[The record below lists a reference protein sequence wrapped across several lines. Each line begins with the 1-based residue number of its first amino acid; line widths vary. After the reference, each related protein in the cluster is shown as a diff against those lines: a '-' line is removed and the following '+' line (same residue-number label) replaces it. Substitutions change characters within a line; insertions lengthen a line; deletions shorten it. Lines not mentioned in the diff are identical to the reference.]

1 MKKIVFL
8 ALLGL
13 SAHISS
19 ASDYGRNAKFTQGVN
34 NWIYRNQ
41 QIINNYKNSSLE
53 FLNAA
58 LRDLDIFE
66 NSFKN
71 IPKNPAQQQNL
82 EQIRQ
87 SLTDMRTRKKQET
100 EQVSPTTV
108 AAESTPASEIAI
120 TEITTQPAN
129 RQTFASDL
137 DQWHTNYMMLRH
149 KNYATTSSDAINDII
164 QKFNAFETSAK
175 NITVSPTEQ
184 ETINEIRQDLTKL
197 YESKKR
203 DEEVA
208 GAEKGAA
215 TQFIAQLNQWKQTI
229 EQLKSNYEAVSL
241 ESLAKALAEFQM
253 FEQSSHET
261 RISEEDESTINTLLE
276 ELKKLTSAKRLK
288 DAFIPQAAV
297 VTAAQD
303 MQTFNKLL
311 VLWNQIEAVREA
323 IEIDGLICAV
333 HAPLIQAI
341 QQQITALQSNNQ
353 ALHTITQNLLQTVS
367 SKLADEVTNKYL
379 TPGACP

>member
-1 MKKIVFL
+1 MKKIIFL

-19 ASDYGRNAKFTQGVN
+19 APDYGRNAKFTQGVN

-53 FLNAA
+53 FLNTA

-71 IPKNPAQQQNL
+71 IPKTPAQQQNL

-87 SLTDMRTRKKQET
+87 SLNDMRERKKQET
-100 EQVSPTTV
+100 EQVSPIP
-108 AAESTPASEIAI
+108 PAVEAVPVVETAVTEIAI
-120 TEITTQPAN
+120 QPAN

-137 DQWHTNYMMLRH
+137 DQWHTDYMMLRH
-149 KNYATTSSDAINDII
+149 KNYATTSSTAINDII
-164 QKFNAFETSAK
+164 QKFTAFENGAK
-175 NITVSPTEQ
+175 TIAISPTEQ
-184 ETINEIRQDLTKL
+184 ETLNEIRQDLTKL

-208 GAEKGAA
+208 TGEQGAA
-215 TQFIAQLNQWKQTI
+215 SEFVTKLDEWKQAI
-229 EQLKSNYEAVSL
+229 EQLKAQYEVSSL
-241 ESLAKALAEFQM
+241 ENLAKKLAEFDA
-253 FEQSSHET
+253 FEEASHET
-261 RISEEDESTINTLLE
+261 KITDQDQQIVNALHE
-276 ELKKLTSAKRLK
+276 ELKKLTSSKRVQQ
-288 DAFIPQAAV
+288 AFSPQTTIP
-297 VTAAQD
+297 TAARD
-303 MQTFNKLL
+303 MQTFNTLL
-311 VLWNQIEAVREA
+311 SLWNQIEAVREA

-333 HAPLIQAI
+333 HVPLIQTI

-353 ALHTITQNLLQTVS
+353 ALHTVTQNLLQTVS